1 MTIGEKI
8 KQRRKELGISIN
20 ELAKCLQKDRATI
33 YRYESNEI
41 NSIPVS
47 LLEPLAKILQTTPAF
62 LCSHEQTD
70 SLEQM
75 SANEKKALLYQEGLL
90 SLVENESI
98 GKLISASQN
107 MTEEQITHLL
117 KYAIFMYPEAF
128 KNN

>member
-47 LLEPLAKILQTTPAF
+47 ILEPLAKILQTTPAF
-62 LCSHEQTD
+62 LCSHEHID
-70 SLEQM
+70 ALEQKI
-75 SANEKKALLYQEGLL
+75 ANEKKAFLSQEDLL

-98 GKLISASQN
+98 GKLILASQN
-107 MTEEQITHLL
+107 MTQEQIAHIL

-128 KNN
+128 ENN